1 MMKNIEMELN
11 NIIEEEAIKTLFQ
24 PIFNFHNGEI
34 IGYEALSRGPIDSNL
49 FSPLDLLEAAKAYN
63 KIFELEMVFRKK
75 AIESAKDIKK
85 DKMLFFNVEPDIIN
99 DKHFEKGQTSELLN
113 KHNLDL
119 DIVFEITE
127 RTAIEDYDK
136 YKKVIENYKKQGY
149 RIAIDDVGSGYSGLQ
164 RINMTKPQFIK
175 IDMEIIRDIHIDSF
189 KQSLIKAIVTFSTAT
204 GIKTIAE
211 GIETKEE
218 LKTLIKLGVYAGQGF
233 FLSRPSSEIIQT
245 CNHIKTMILDIN
257 YEKEKFSAYDIYTNK
272 IGTIAETNISTHKN
286 VNCSEIKEIFEESK
300 YEGLCIINESNH
312 VEGLIMKNY
321 LDSILAT
328 QYGYSVYSRRPVS
341 LIMDKTPIV
350 VDYNL
355 STKKVSEL
363 ITLRDNEKVY
373 DNIIVIKDNKYY
385 GMVSIRKLLQ
395 HLINL
400 ETDYAR
406 HINPLTLLP
415 GNKIINSMLSQCCRT
430 KKKVTLCYVDL
441 DNFKVYNDIYG
452 FENGDK
458 VIKLT
463 ARILENIMAKYY
475 PLDSFIGHIGGD
487 DFVFMITEDIHNID
501 EICRNI
507 IDEFDKNILK
517 CFNKNH
523 ITTGKIIALDREN
536 KQKVY
541 GLTSISIGGFIGSL
555 TNFESLN
562 NVGEYMS
569 VLKKKAKEIKE
580 SSYYIINQSNIM
592 KSSQMPR

>member
-1 MMKNIEMELN
+1 MKNIEMELN
-11 NIIEEEAIKTLFQ
+11 NIIKNESIKTLFQ

-63 KIFELEMVFRKK
+63 KIFELEMLFRKK
-75 AIESAKDIKK
+75 AIKSAKKISK
-85 DKMLFFNVEPDIIN
+85 DRLLFFNVEPDIIY
-99 DKHFEKGQTSELLN
+99 DEHFEKGQTLELLN
-113 KHNLDL
+113 DHNLNI

-136 YKKVIENYKKQGY
+136 YVKVIENYKKQGY

-175 IDMEIIRDIHIDSF
+175 IDMEIIRDIHVDSF
-189 KQSLIKAIVTFSTAT
+189 KQSLVRAIVTFATAT

-218 LKTLIKLGVYAGQGF
+218 LKTLIKLGIYGGQGF
-233 FLSRPSSEIIQT
+233 FLSRPSSEILQT

-272 IGTIAETNISTHKN
+272 IGTIADTITSTHKN
-286 VNCSEIKEIFEESK
+286 INCSEIKESFENSK
-300 YEGLCIINESNH
+300 YEGICIVDETNK
-312 VEGLIMKNY
+312 VEGLIMKNC

-341 LIMDKTPIV
+341 LIMDKSPIV
-350 VDYNL
+350 VDYNI

-363 ITLRDNEKVY
+363 ITIRDNEKVY
-373 DNIIVIKDNKYY
+373 DNIIVTKEDKYY

-415 GNKIINSMLSQCCRT
+415 GNKIINSMLSQCSRT
-430 KKKVTLCYVDL
+430 NKKITLCYVDL
-441 DNFKVYNDIYG
+441 DNFKIYNDIYG

-458 VIKLT
+458 VIKMT
-463 ARILENIMAKYY
+463 ARILESIMAKYY

-501 EICRNI
+501 EICNNI
-507 IDEFDKNILK
+507 INEFDSNILK
-517 CFNKNH
+517 CFNDEH
-523 ITTGKIIALDREN
+523 IKSKKIIAFDREN
-536 KQKVY
+536 HQKEY
-541 GLTSISIGGFIGSL
+541 KLTSISIGGFIGSL
-555 TNFESLN
+555 TNFDSIN
-562 NVGEYMS
+562 NIGEYMS
-569 VLKKKAKEIKE
+569 VLKKKAKEING
-580 SSYYIINQSNIM
+580 SSYYIINQAKPM